1 MIQDIEP
8 YQFNNQYEKR
18 EPLESDMFLSFC
30 KNKVLAN
37 TSDLANPLPTFTDL
51 GEDCADYMVGAIYL
65 FSVDDHPIF
74 LVSKLASIPNSRNIE
89 EAPHGFAFVDIHK
102 LYHAD
107 EKWVSLAVATGLHLN
122 TWYNDTQHC
131 GRCGKTMAHHSVLR
145 AMKCQCNNIQ
155 FPRISPVV
163 LAAIVKDGRIVATR
177 YRDRPYKGLALNAG
191 FVEIGESLEE
201 ALRREV
207 GEEVGLKVRD
217 VHYFASQPW
226 GHTEIVMA
234 GFFVEIEGD
243 DTLTI
248 DENELSEAMWMS
260 REELPPQTDPMSLT
274 ARMFE
279 AFRLREVEY

>member
-8 YQFNNQYEKR
+8 YRFNNQYTKR
-18 EPLESDMFLSFC
+18 QPVSSDMFLAFRE
-30 KNKVLAN
+30 NLVLAN
-37 TSDLANPLPTFTDL
+37 ASDLANPLPTFSDL
-51 GEDCADYMVGAIYL
+51 GEDCDDYMAGAIYL
-65 FSVDDHPIF
+65 FSVDDRPIF
-74 LVSKLASIPNSRNIE
+74 LVSKLASIPGSRDIDD
-89 EAPHGFAFVDIHK
+89 APDGFAFVELQK
-102 LYHAD
+102 LYHTD
-107 EKWVSLAVATGLHLN
+107 EKWVSLAAATGLHLN
-122 TWYNDTQHC
+122 TWYTDTQYC

-155 FPRISPVV
+155 FPRISPVI

-207 GEEVGLKVRD
+207 EEEVGLKVRD

-248 DENELSEAMWMS
+248 DEDELSEAMWMT

-279 AFRLREVEY
+279 AFRLHEVEY